1 MSKFI
6 DMGINNTIEYY
17 SNKNLSD
24 QGAFN
29 KSVQWCSFLTTIIL
43 TRVERLV
50 SFSASVRSVLSTPH
64 TSVCFATT
72 TGHGKTLVIDN

>member
-6 DMGINNTIEYY
+6 EMGINNTIEYF
-17 SNKNLSD
+17 SIKNVSD
-24 QGAFN
+24 HGAFH
-29 KSVQWCSFLTTIIL
+29 KEEQSSFLTTIIL

-50 SFSASVRSVLSTPH
+50 SFSASVRSVLSAAH

-72 TGHGKTLVIDN
+72 TGHGNTLVIDN